1 MVNNLS
7 SEYEQSEENTVEEK
21 AKMPAK
27 SLKQLFKFFDS
38 IIIIQKINLSG

>member
-27 SLKQLFKFFDS
+27 SLK
-38 IIIIQKINLSG
+38 